1 LTRAR
6 QDFETALR
14 SLRHLTQD
22 NTIPGVQDLPRE
34 ITWTLDFPVEN
45 AIVTALDHQPNVRIA
60 QANVEL
66 AQLAVKYSKLKRWPS
81 VRFLTGTDYALA
93 SLDEPGD
100 LGFRVG
106 VLLSYPLY
114 DAGDRR
120 SQIEDAK
127 SALVQAEIQLRQ
139 AQYQMEQEVTDDY
152 MDVSNKLQLLQIAE
166 RRHQKVKTDF
176 TIAQQQFERG
186 DIDQLELA
194 RIRLLY
200 AQSVQRIESMKLD
213 ALLART
219 KLLKSV
225 GAHST
230 ELIKDYARRGTGD
243 EQ

>member
-1 LTRAR
+1 VA
-6 QDFETALR
+6 D
-14 SLRHLTQD
+14 
-22 NTIPGVQDLPRE
+22 
-34 ITWTLDFPVEN
+34 
-45 AIVTALDHQPNVRIA
+45 AIRTSLDHQPNVKIA
-60 QANVEL
+60 EANLEM
-66 AQLAVKYSKLKRWPS
+66 AQLGVEYSKLKRWPS

-93 SLDEPGD
+93 SLNQPDE

-127 SALVQAEIQLRQ
+127 SALVLAEIQLRQ

-152 MDVSNKLQLLQIAE
+152 MDVSNKLELLRIAE
-166 RRHQKVKTDF
+166 NRHEKVKTDF

-186 DIDQLELA
+186 DIDELELA

-200 AQSVQRIESMKLD
+200 VQSLQRIESMKLD
-213 ALLART
+213 TLLARA

-225 GAHST
+225 GVGST
-230 ELIKDYARRGTGD
+230 ERIKDYAGKGVG
-243 EQ
+243 EKK